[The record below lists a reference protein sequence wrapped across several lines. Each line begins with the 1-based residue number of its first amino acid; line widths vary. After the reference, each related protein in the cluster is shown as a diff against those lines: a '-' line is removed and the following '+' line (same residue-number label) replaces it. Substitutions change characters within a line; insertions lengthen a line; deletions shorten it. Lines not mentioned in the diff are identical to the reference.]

1 MLWATTSQIYL
12 MILGVVA
19 TFSLLEISKK
29 VDIWFILSLM
39 TASLASFSFLV
50 GLATWPVG
58 LFQIVISKREK
69 IFRHVILWCMVGM
82 IVFVAY
88 FWGYVKP
95 SYTPPL
101 DYVLAEPSKAFEYF
115 FAFVGSP
122 LGWNYPI
129 ISIIIG
135 IVATVVA
142 ISVSGYAYRRKIL
155 KNNSVW
161 LSFIVFAAACSL
173 ITTVGRSGFGVDQA
187 TASRYTPITLLGAVG
202 LYFLALSLSEKTSAK
217 RKSFGAH
224 ALLCLILIGIVA
236 TCAVGYYGGLSLGQR
251 VKFEREMGAYVL
263 LTYKIQSDENIRNY
277 LYPDTR
283 LVREQAEFL
292 EEKGLNVFSKSFVNT
307 SSLIPMNSDTFF
319 ALESINGRTL
329 EQDAEFVIDSG
340 QQETITTIGWAVD
353 KQAEDVA
360 SAVFVII
367 DGNITI
373 PVFYGLDRPDVADS
387 YGNANF
393 RFSGYIATFASS
405 ILSIGKHTVSLE
417 VVSKDGYHYYYED
430 QVLSLIVK

>member
-1 MLWATTSQIYL
+1 
-12 MILGVVA
+12 MIFGVVA

-29 VDIWFILSLM
+29 VDIWFILSLLA
-39 TASLASFSFLV
+39 ASLASFSFLV

-69 IFRHVILWCMVGM
+69 IFRHVILWCMVGTF
-82 IVFVAY
+82 VFVAY

-95 SYTPPL
+95 SYHPPI
-101 DYVLAEPSKAFEYF
+101 DYVLAEPLKAAGYF

-122 LGWNYPI
+122 LGWDYI
-129 ISIIIG
+129 ISITIG
-135 IVATVVA
+135 MIAMMVAVLVLA
-142 ISVSGYAYRRKIL
+142 YVYRRKIL
-155 KNNSVW
+155 RDNSVW
-161 LSFIVFAAACSL
+161 LSLILFAASSSL
-173 ITTVGRSGFGVDQA
+173 ITTVGRSGFGIEQA

-202 LYFLALSLSEKTSAK
+202 LYFLALSLSEKTSAE
-217 RKSFGAH
+217 RKSFGTRV
-224 ALLCLILIGIVA
+224 LLCLILIGIVA
-236 TCAVGYYGGLSLGQR
+236 TCAVGYYGGWSLGQH

-277 LYPDTR
+277 LYADTA

-292 EEKGLNVFSKSFVNT
+292 ERERLNVFSKSVVNVST
-307 SSLIPMNSDTFF
+307 LIPMHSHTFF
-319 ALESINGRTL
+319 SLESINGKTL
-329 EQDAEFVIDSG
+329 EQDTDFVIDSS
-340 QQETITTIGWAVD
+340 QQETRTIIGWAVD
-353 KQAEDVA
+353 KQANDVA
-360 SAVFVII
+360 STVFIII
-367 DGNITI
+367 DGNITHRSICI

-387 YGNANF
+387 YRNANF
-393 RFSGYIATFASS
+393 RFSGYIATFSSS